1 MAVVTFAVVCGLVL
15 LGWTVAALR
24 EAPREVSV
32 VQVGAAA
39 TVRDVV
45 VREIVERRAPG
56 VSGLQPVPSGRSVD
70 HNI

>member
-24 EAPREVSV
+24 EVPREPSV
-32 VQVGAAA
+32 VPSGVAAQDIA
-39 TVRDVV
+39 QWRV
-45 VREIVERRAPG
+45 PG
-56 VSGLQPVPSGRSVD
+56 VSELQPVASRRSVD